1 MLQNVIDI
9 INMNIIQCFINIMTI
24 RRILLPTILI
34 YMYLGIKKQ
43 TVQCNLKS
51 NLLNVSSDFESVNAE
66 IVVLL
71 QRLREKEIFLFV
83 NN

>member
-1 MLQNVIDI
+1 
-9 INMNIIQCFINIMTI
+9 MTI